1 MLSKR
6 TKIILNLF
14 IPQEKKPNS
23 KYAIPESDKILG
35 AKVIVFTGGTD
46 GIGKVA
52 VEMLYNMG
60 AKIILIARNK
70 VKATSIIENLQ
81 SNNSNGSIVFQ
92 ECDLSSMDSVSR
104 CCESIIN
111 QNSKIDI
118 LVNCAGINSTSKTIT
133 DEGFEINWAVN
144 YLAPYLLT
152 TKLLPKIIDSTSSR
166 IINITTDTNFIDEL
180 NLEDLRTK
188 PDFNTSEAYT
198 ESKLSLNMF
207 TIDLSK
213 ELENSKVTVNC
224 LYPGY
229 IKSNLLRDLKGGAS
243 VMKYFMNKM
252 ASPVEVG
259 ADRIVRVAISSEYSG
274 VNGIYVSKDEIT
286 PHHKEA
292 TQDLKRKQ
300 LRDFTELRLNKWLN

>member
-14 IPQEKKPNS
+14 VPQEKKPNS
-23 KYAIPESDKILG
+23 KYAIPESDKNLEG
-35 AKVIVFTGGTD
+35 KVIVFTGGTD
-46 GIGKVA
+46 GIGKAA
-52 VEMLYNMG
+52 VDILYNMG

-70 VKATSIIENLQ
+70 AKATAFIENLN
-81 SNNSNGSIVFQ
+81 SNNQNGAIIFQ
-92 ECDLSSMDSVSR
+92 ECELSSMNSVSQ
-104 CCESIIN
+104 CCESIIS
-111 QNSKIDI
+111 QNSKVDI
-118 LVNCAGINSTSKTIT
+118 LVNCAGINSTSNTIT
-133 DEGFEINWAVN
+133 DEGFELNWAVN

-152 TKLLPKIIDSTSSR
+152 TKLLPNIADSTSSR
-166 IINITTDTNFIDEL
+166 IVNITTNTNFIEEINFDEL
-180 NLEDLRTK
+180 KSK
-188 PDFNTSEAYT
+188 PNFNTSEAYT

-243 VMKYFMNKM
+243 MMKFFMNKM

-259 ADRIVRVAISSEYSG
+259 ADRIVRVAISSEYNG
-274 VNGIYVSKDEIT
+274 VNGVYVSKDEIT
-286 PHHKEA
+286 SHHNEA
-292 TQDLKRKQ
+292 LKDVKRKQ
-300 LRDFTELRLNKWLN
+300 LREITDIALSNWLN